1 MQRFVLP
8 TVIVLFLWCI
18 GLTVMQFSNPQRE
31 LSAELQ
37 SGKAPVVAY
46 VHGDSIQAGYAFIEV
61 QEEKLFVAVQ
71 QAQLAIDR
79 ASTPFRDEAQELI
92 DYANSGAATPE
103 DVQIAQQ
110 RLMEL
115 ESEMGKI
122 QEASQNEL
130 IELES
135 SLQAEIA
142 SNLSRDVAEYAQER
156 GLDVVLN
163 WGLSGEGV
171 LYGSAGLDVTAGLLE
186 FMNDRFESEIS
197 SEEE

>member
-18 GLTVMQFSNPQRE
+18 GLTAMHFYNPQRG

-46 VHGDSIQAGYAFIEV
+46 VHGDSIQSGYAFIAV
-61 QEEKLFVAVQ
+61 QEDELFVAVQ

-92 DYANSGAATPE
+92 DYANSAAATPE

-115 ESEMGKI
+115 ESQMGKI
-122 QEASQNEL
+122 QEASQSQL

>member
-1 MQRFVLP
+1 MQRIVLP

-18 GLTVMQFSNPQRE
+18 GLTATQFYNPQRE

-46 VHGDSIQAGYAFIEV
+46 VHGDSIQSGYAFIEV

-115 ESEMGKI
+115 ESQMGKI

-130 IELES
+130 LELES

>member
-1 MQRFVLP
+1 MHFY
-8 TVIVLFLWCI
+8 
-18 GLTVMQFSNPQRE
+18 NPQRG

-46 VHGDSIQAGYAFIEV
+46 VHGDSIQSGYAFIAV
-61 QEEKLFVAVQ
+61 QEDELFVAVQ

-92 DYANSGAATPE
+92 DYANSAAATPE

-122 QEASQNEL
+122 QEASQNQL

-186 FMNDRFESEIS
+186 FMNDRFENEIS

>member
-46 VHGDSIQAGYAFIEV
+46 VHGDSIHSGYALVKV

-71 QAQLAIDR
+71 QAQLAMDR
-79 ASTPFRDEAQELI
+79 ESNPFRLEAQELV

-103 DVQIAQQ
+103 DMQTAQR

-115 ESEMGKI
+115 ESQMGKL
-122 QEASQNEL
+122 QEASQNQL

-142 SNLSRDVAEYAQER
+142 SNFSRDVAEYAQER

-163 WGLSGEGV
+163 WGLSGEGL
-171 LYGSAGLDVTAGLLE
+171 LYGTPGLDVTAGLLE

>member
-31 LSAELQ
+31 LSADLQ

-46 VHGDSIQAGYAFIEV
+46 VHGDSIQSGYAFIAV
-61 QEEKLFVAVQ
+61 QEDELFVAVQ

-115 ESEMGKI
+115 ESQMGKI